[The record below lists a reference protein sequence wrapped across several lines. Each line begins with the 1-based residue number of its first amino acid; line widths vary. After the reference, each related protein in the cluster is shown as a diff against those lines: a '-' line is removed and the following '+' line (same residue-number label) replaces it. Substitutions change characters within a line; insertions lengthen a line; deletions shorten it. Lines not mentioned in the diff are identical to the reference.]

1 MRVFERSY
9 SILFGH
15 SPKRIALY
23 ATSLFTIFAVLK
35 GVQQP
40 LAPLLYIGFGGTL
53 FLIFLLVDR
62 TVINPRRSYHIAV
75 VSTLFV
81 AFFDLI
87 FQKPALSFS
96 LVGATISAT
105 VLQSLKCKMPTYSL
119 PLAVSSLVYY
129 LMGEYYLLVVSLS
142 YIAVLQI
149 MRIMINK
156 MARGLDAMCMFS
168 SFIYAVFAEDDIL
181 ENAFRELGKVEAV
194 PLHIYT
200 IGGRHVVV
208 VSDFHPGPFRHIGGG
223 MLVDYLNN
231 EIEKMGY
238 RFTFLHGVGSHERD
252 PVTRDSVKRIVDAVK
267 SALASMH
274 NGSPPSGVRSVKLEI
289 GDVRVV
295 GFSIGTTPHL
305 AIVSRVESASDDIPT
320 WVSRRV
326 DAGDY
331 ILVDAQNKF
340 DGVVHWREEDVVS
353 LSKGLKALHE
363 ANACRSFR
371 IGVGKV
377 YAQHLD
383 PLGYEIGPAGISA
396 IVNDCDGARGLL
408 IVFDGNN
415 LDSTLYQ
422 QLIKIYEA
430 RGYEVVEVVTTDT
443 HRATGVGLGRGY
455 RIVGERINHSRII
468 ELVDKAVSEAEES
481 LAPMP
486 VAYKRVEVVAEVL
499 GEEGFRKIQHA
510 VRIYKKVGLVIAVT
524 IFVIPSLLIA
534 LLA

>member
-1 MRVFERSY
+1 MRAFEKSY
-9 SILFGH
+9 SILFGR

-23 ATSLFTIFAVLK
+23 ATSLFIVFAVLK
-35 GVQQP
+35 GAQQP
-40 LAPLLYIGFGGTL
+40 LAPLLYIGFGGAL
-53 FLIFLLVDR
+53 LLIFLLVDR
-62 TVINPRRSYHIAV
+62 ALINPRRSYYVAV
-75 VSTLFV
+75 VSTTFV
-81 AFFDLI
+81 AFFDLV

-96 LVGATISAT
+96 LVGGIISAT
-105 VLQSLKCKMPTYSL
+105 VLQSLKCKTPAYVL

-129 LMGEYYLLVVSLS
+129 LMGEYYLFVVSLS

-149 MRIMINK
+149 MRAVINK

-168 SFIYAVFAEDDIL
+168 SFIYAVFAEDDVL
-181 ENAFRELGKVEAV
+181 EDAFRELGRVEAV
-194 PLHIYT
+194 PLHVYT

-223 MLVDYLNN
+223 MLVDYLNS

-252 PVTRDSVKRIVDAVK
+252 PVTSNSVRRIVDAVK
-267 SALASMH
+267 SALGSMH
-274 NGSPPSGVRSVKLEI
+274 NGSPPLGVRPVKLEI
-289 GDVRVV
+289 GDVKVV
-295 GFSIGTTPHL
+295 GFSIGAPPHL

-320 WVSRRV
+320 WVGRRV
-326 DAGDY
+326 DAGEY
-331 ILVDAQNKF
+331 VLVDAQNKF
-340 DGVVHWREEDVVS
+340 DGAVHWEEEDVVS
-353 LSKGLKALHE
+353 LSRGLKALHE
-363 ANACRSFR
+363 TNVCRSFR
-371 IGVGKV
+371 IGVGKA

-415 LDSTLYQ
+415 LDSALYE
-422 QLIKIYEA
+422 QLVKIYEA

-455 RIVGERINHSRII
+455 RIVGERIEHSRIV
-468 ELVDKAVSEAEES
+468 ELVEKAVSEAERS
-481 LAPMP
+481 LAPLP

-499 GEEGFRKIQHA
+499 GEEGFRRIQDT
-510 VRIYKKVGLVIAVT
+510 VRIYKKVGLVIAVAV
-524 IFVIPSLLIA
+524 FVIPSLLIA